1 MPQFTI
7 TPTNNWKY
15 PSEFVLDAS
24 VSSDMDKTNG
34 YDHLAYERSFSDP
47 TIAKIISTES
57 NNERVKIQFNAIGKY
72 TVKLTVKDDY
82 GKISEMSKDIE
93 IKSILRPEIFVAPI
107 ATSRGNPMNF
117 VVKSNKAIINYQRDF
132 ADKDTRTVQTD
143 KITHLY
149 KSA

>member
-1 MPQFTI
+1 M
-7 TPTNNWKY
+7 
-15 PSEFVLDAS
+15 
-24 VSSDMDKTNG
+24 
-34 YDHLAYERSFSDP
+34 
-47 TIAKIISTES
+47 
-57 NNERVKIQFNAIGKY
+57 
-72 TVKLTVKDDY
+72 KDDY